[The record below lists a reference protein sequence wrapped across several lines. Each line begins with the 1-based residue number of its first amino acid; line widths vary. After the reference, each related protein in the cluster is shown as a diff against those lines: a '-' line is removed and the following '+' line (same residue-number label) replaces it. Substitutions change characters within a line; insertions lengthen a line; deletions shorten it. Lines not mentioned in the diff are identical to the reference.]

1 MIRFSA
7 LISGL
12 AALAFAAAVQAE
24 PLPTDEA
31 LKERIMGNAEAPVTI
46 IEYASLTCPHCAD
59 FHAGT
64 LPQIK
69 KEWIETGRAKLV
81 YRDFPTSPVALAVY
95 AAMVARCAPE
105 DRYFKFLEVL
115 YKQQRN
121 WTGSP
126 DPMKAL
132 AQLARLGGMSQ
143 ADFDACTQ
151 NEALFDGI
159 RERALDGQIEF
170 DIESTPSFVVNG
182 RVIKGGM
189 DYADF
194 KDILE
199 DAAK

>member
-1 MIRFSA
+1 MTRFST
-7 LISGL
+7 LIAGL
-12 AALAFAAAVQAE
+12 GVLAFAAAAQAE
-24 PLPTDEA
+24 PLPTEQA
-31 LKERIMGNAEAPVTI
+31 LKDRIMGDPEAPITI

-59 FHAGT
+59 FHADT
-64 LPQIK
+64 LPQITT
-69 KEWIETGRAKLV
+69 EWIETGRAKLV

-95 AAMVARCAPE
+95 AAMIARCAPE
-105 DRYFKFLEVL
+105 DRYFSYLKVFF
-115 YKQQRN
+115 KQQRN
-121 WTGSP
+121 WTSSP

-151 NEALFDGI
+151 NEALFTGI
-159 RERALDGQIEF
+159 RERALDGQMEF

-182 RVIKGGM
+182 RVIRGGM
-189 DYADF
+189 NYADF